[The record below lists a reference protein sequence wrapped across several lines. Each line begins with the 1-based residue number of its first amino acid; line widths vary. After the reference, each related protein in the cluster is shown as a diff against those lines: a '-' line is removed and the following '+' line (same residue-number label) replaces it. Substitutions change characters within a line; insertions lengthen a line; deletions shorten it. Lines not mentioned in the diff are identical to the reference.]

1 MKRRAPKRGE
11 SWIPPLGP
19 PRTDDPLEPP
29 VLDDLA
35 DDAGDDAE
43 AAQIGPRIATQQ
55 AATPDRADPFDDAAT
70 SFLDDLGEPDEAA
83 ALESSVA
90 GR

>member
-19 PRTDDPLEPP
+19 PRTDGPLEPP
-29 VLDDLA
+29 ALDDLA
-35 DDAGDDAE
+35 DDASDDAE
-43 AAQIGPRIATQQ
+43 AAQTAAKAATQQ
-55 AATPDRADPFDDAAT
+55 ATTPDRADPFDDAAT
-70 SFLDDLGEPDEAA
+70 SFLDDLGDPDEAA
-83 ALESSVA
+83 AFEASVA